1 MKSCTNLKALVHCSI
16 GIFFRNHFVMSYC
29 SHYKK
34 MKTTI
39 MYMIE
44 QIASVPYGHT
54 KRSLEK
60 NHVLKHLTK

>member
-1 MKSCTNLKALVHCSI
+1 
-16 GIFFRNHFVMSYC
+16 
-29 SHYKK
+29 

-44 QIASVPYGHT
+44 HIANVPYGNT

-60 NHVLKHLTK
+60 NSVWKYLTK